1 MDVVLNHSILVISG
15 IIFTIGIVVL
25 ILANGGSGRTMRRI
39 ITVGFILSGFALIAF
54 IIFFFLDVVP
64 NTT

>member
-1 MDVVLNHSILVISG
+1 MDIVLNHSILAISS
-15 IIFTIGIVVL
+15 IIFTIGIVLL
-25 ILANGGSGRTMRRI
+25 ILANGSSGRTMRRI
-39 ITVGFILSGFALIAF
+39 ITMGFIISGFAVIVF

>member
-1 MDVVLNHSILVISG
+1 MDIVLNHSILAISS
-15 IIFTIGIVVL
+15 IIFTIGIVLL
-25 ILANGGSGRTMRRI
+25 ILANGSSGRTMRRI
-39 ITVGFILSGFALIAF
+39 ITMGFIVSGFAVIVF